1 MENSVMTG
9 FVEGLESVIDQ
20 KHAGLIILCHGLA
33 CLSEPQTALSHKCVI
48 TADYRRKAM
57 TA

>member
-1 MENSVMTG
+1 MTG